1 MGRDWQL
8 GPPVKRLP
16 VAGGAIL
23 YDASRAGN
31 FEESWFDPQW
41 WRARDAVEGSAPGRG
56 STLFLR
62 GERRDL
68 ALRHYLR
75 GGLPARLMRDRYVW
89 TAEEDTRPF
98 VEWALTHHLHRA
110 GLPVPA
116 PLAARYR
123 RHGLLYT
130 GDIITER
137 LPGTRTLA
145 VLVAIGAL
153 SLAVWFAIGRCIGR
167 FHVKGVCHADLN
179 AHNVLLND
187 EGEVFLV
194 DFDRC
199 QLKPPGLWED
209 ANLVRL
215 RRSLEKVTERLPRE
229 RFDEPDWQSLL
240 DGYLAERNPALA
252 GLPGEVSGEVSG

>member
-8 GPPVKRLP
+8 GPAVKRLAS
-16 VAGGAIL
+16 AGGAIL

-31 FEESWFDPQW
+31 FEEAWFDAEW
-41 WRARDAVEGSAPGRG
+41 WRGRDALDGSAPGRG

-75 GGLPARLMRDRYVW
+75 GGLPARFLRDRYVW
-89 TAEEDTRPF
+89 TGEDETRPF
-98 VEWALTHHLHRA
+98 AEWALTHHLHRA

-116 PLAARYR
+116 PVAARYR
-123 RHGLLYT
+123 RQGILYT

-137 LPGTRTLA
+137 LVGTRSLA
-145 VLVAIGAL
+145 MLVGLGAL
-153 SLAVWFAIGRCIGR
+153 SLSVWVDIGRCIGR

-179 AHNVLLND
+179 AHNILLTD
-187 EGEVFLV
+187 EGEVSLI

-199 QLKPPGLWED
+199 ALRPPGLWED
-209 ANLVRL
+209 SNLVRL
-215 RRSLEKVTERLPRE
+215 RRSLEKLTERLPRE

-240 DGYLAERNPALA
+240 DGYLAERRPAL
-252 GLPGEVSGEVSG
+252 GSLSGDVSG